1 MSNIKLKM
9 KRFFVIAVACF
20 CTLNVF
26 VPTKAEDS
34 DVTIS
39 VDNYHQV
46 STIDKLYTSDC

>member
-39 VDNYHQV
+39 VDNYGSEEKSVDIAYSIQ
-46 STIDKLYTSDC
+46 